1 MNVVESTKCC
11 VRNKQTNHVIVHL
24 YTHEIFF
31 SFNVQVPHRAVAPCR
46 IFQLPPIYIKM
57 EYTPVELEA
66 MISRLDEKVQNGIM
80 DGQIDNVIAEI
91 STELVSS

>member
-1 MNVVESTKCC
+1 
-11 VRNKQTNHVIVHL
+11 
-24 YTHEIFF
+24 
-31 SFNVQVPHRAVAPCR
+31 
-46 IFQLPPIYIKM
+46 M